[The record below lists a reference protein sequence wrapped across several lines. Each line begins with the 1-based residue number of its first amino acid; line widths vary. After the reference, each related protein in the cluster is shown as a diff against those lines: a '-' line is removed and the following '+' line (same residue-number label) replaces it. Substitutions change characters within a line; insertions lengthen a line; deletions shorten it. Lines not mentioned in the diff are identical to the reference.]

1 VRKNFP
7 YYIYDKVKFTV
18 PVESGGDAF
27 SRYRIRFREMQE
39 SIKIIRQ
46 ALDMMPEG
54 SVAGQPIKLIG
65 QQAKPDPVF
74 MERELPRGNGIIY
87 MIPDKQRPFRIALRS
102 PAYINLSLLPML
114 CKGEKFADLFAILG
128 SIDVVMAEIDK

>member
-1 VRKNFP
+1 MF
-7 YYIYDKVKFTV
+7 
-18 PVESGGDAF
+18 
-27 SRYRIRFREMQE
+27 E

-46 ALDMMPEG
+46 ALDMMPDA

-65 QQAKPDPVF
+65 QPAKPEPVM

-87 MIPDKQRPFRIALRS
+87 MIPDKQKPYRIALRS

-114 CKGEKFADLFAILG
+114 CKGGKFADLFSILG